1 MHSSQ
6 HFVRAV
12 ALLPD
17 PVRERLNGE
26 SVLDWETLE
35 HKLMLRTLED
45 AAARPRRLPEPV
57 EALARRLIRDIG
69 IVPADLAAGA
79 ERQGAASAWVDWVAL
94 ESEGETYRI
103 RNDRSGEVHD
113 GIRPESVVGYATLGM
128 ELATAAHCAGE
139 RWLEAGDRHAATP
152 AEERNEMARCAVR
165 MSEHVRA
172 ATDGTGHSSAIA
184 ARVAGAFERAWNG
197 QHAEVRATLA
207 GTRLSTALGARAPR
221 RNRYMPAASH
231 RLRACDVGEMR
242 WLWALAERAAARE
255 RRPVEAAAKAGGDAA
270 EVGMAAPLAL
280 GSDPEALA
288 FETEFA
294 ELARAAAHL
303 PGAVKR
309 RLGEA
314 YGVGV
319 ARVLMRLENPDEE
332 VHLREELRDAA
343 PNAPRW
349 LEELTTALLADAGA
363 QTRENLRTAPVRV
376 DRPAAPGRGYRATES
391 ETGAVAMLAPI
402 ALIEQARLGLVFV
415 RAASAAVA
423 TLRSAGK
430 EGGWILGEAERGNG
444 NLPGGERD
452 SLEAAQEIGQAL
464 DSLSHAFAETH
475 GARVPNALQ
484 EAAMAASALD
494 EVGPTLRVAAGWPGA
509 AGSPDAR
516 NPEDVARIASVAE
529 ALHREIRA
537 DSNRLIAGWIADVH
551 A

>member
-1 MHSSQ
+1 MQSSQ
-6 HFVRAV
+6 LFARAV

-26 SVLDWETLE
+26 SALDWETLE
-35 HKLMLRTLED
+35 HESMARALD
-45 AAARPRRLPEPV
+45 DVAARPRRLPEAV

-79 ERQGAASAWVDWVAL
+79 ERRGAASAWIEWVAL

-113 GIRPESVVGYATLGM
+113 GIRPEAIVGYATLGM

-152 AEERNEMARCAVR
+152 AEERNEVARCSVR
-165 MSEHVRA
+165 MSEHMRA
-172 ATDGTGHSSAIA
+172 AADGTEGRPATA
-184 ARVAGAFERAWNG
+184 ARIAGAFERAWNG
-197 QHAEVRATLA
+197 QNDEARETLA

-221 RNRYMPAASH
+221 RNRYVPAASH
-231 RLRACDVGEMR
+231 RLLACDVGEMR
-242 WLWALAERAAARE
+242 WLWALAERAAARD
-255 RRPVEAAAKAGGDAA
+255 RRPVDAAAKADGDAPVVRTA
-270 EVGMAAPLAL
+270 TPLAL
-280 GSDPEALA
+280 GSDPETLT

-303 PGAVKR
+303 PGAVKH

-314 YGVGV
+314 YGAGI
-319 ARVLMRLENPDEE
+319 ARELMRLETPEE
-332 VHLREELRDAA
+332 EARLREELRDAA

-363 QTRENLRTAPVRV
+363 QTREGLRTAPVRV

-391 ETGAVAMLAPI
+391 ETGAVAVLAPI
-402 ALIEQARLGLVFV
+402 ALIEQARLGLLFV
-415 RAASAAVA
+415 RAASEALA
-423 TLRSAGK
+423 TLQSTGK
-430 EGGWILGEAERGNG
+430 EGDWMLGEADRGNG
-444 NLPGGERD
+444 DLSAGERD

-464 DSLSHAFAETH
+464 DRLGHAFAETH
-475 GARVPNALQ
+475 GARAPNALQ

-494 EVGPTLRVAAGWPGA
+494 AVGPTLRVAAGWPGA
-509 AGSPDAR
+509 AGPPDAR
-516 NPEDVARIASVAE
+516 NPHDVARIASVAE

-537 DSNRLIAGWIADVH
+537 GSNRLIAGWIADVH